1 MKTIHERLDILE
13 AKMRSE
19 HFRENKGLGNEIGY
33 YVFDYEPEYELEV
46 RERIKKLSSTDTEMK
61 FGYELI
67 VYDLYE
73 LMIQLLKE
81 ENVFDDLL
89 EAEDTDGSEYVYEA
103 ISDILKFD
111 EQDSLIVNY
120 IADKKHTPDD
130 AVVLLTGVGKCF
142 PIIRSHKILNNLHQ
156 VMDHCP
162 VIMFFPGR
170 YDWNQLRIFG
180 DLKDDNYYRAFPIV
194 EH

>member
-13 AKMRSE
+13 KRMRSE
-19 HFRENKGLGNEIGY
+19 NFREAKGLGNEVGY
-33 YVFDYEPEYELEV
+33 YVFDYEPEEELEV
-46 RERIKKLSSTDTEMK
+46 RRRVEALIQTDTQMK

-67 VYDLYE
+67 VYDMYE
-73 LMIQLLKE
+73 LMIKLLKE
-81 ENVFDDLL
+81 EGDFDDIVELEESDGTEYVFDAI
-89 EAEDTDGSEYVYEA
+89 AEN
-103 ISDILKFD
+103 LKFD
-111 EQDSLIVNY
+111 EDDSVIVNY
-120 IADKKHTPDD
+120 IKDHTPEE

-156 VMDHCP
+156 KMDHCP

-180 DLKDDNYYRAFPIV
+180 ELKDDNYYRAFPIV
-194 EH
+194 ER